1 MNKGILTGIAATA
14 FAATLALA
22 TPATAAVTFDSA
34 TGTGFVGKG
43 DVQTAFTWNNQQLQG
58 NASGLSFT
66 YESEATYEA
75 ECTWTTGE
83 GKKGQKTHTVSQ
95 KKKTSVE
102 SAVTHDARVKNQ
114 ITGFKL
120 NGFGATTVTGT
131 VPVLGSECLGEGAN
145 GTYTSVIEVGSTS
158 GGLYVNHA
166 GLGLSSLLQ

>member
-22 TPATAAVTFDSA
+22 APATAAVTFDPA
-34 TGTGFVGKG
+34 TGEGFVGKG

-95 KKKTSVE
+95 KKKTSLE
-102 SAVTHDARVKNQ
+102 SAVVYEARAKNQ
-114 ITGFKL
+114 INGFKL
-120 NGFGATTVTGT
+120 TGFGATTTTGT
-131 VPVLGSECLGEGAN
+131 VPTVGGECLGDGAD
-145 GTYTSVIEVGSTS
+145 GTYISVTEVGSES
-158 GGLYVNHA
+158 GGLYVNHT